1 VCKTFVMA
9 GEGVR
14 GGFSGVFGRLMVRG
28 SGWRVACCG
37 ALMVLGL
44 GVSVGA
50 QTAVAPVD
58 LPSSKQLLL
67 PVPGGAQRLNSLPMS
82 LAVSP
87 DGRWVVSLN
96 AGYGTFESGYAQS
109 LAVLDTQTGAV
120 KDFPDARVGAK
131 AAQTLFSGLAF
142 SADGTKVYASL
153 ASSSAPVGDG
163 AKKTGNGVVVYGFAD
178 GVLTPQGFLKLP
190 LVTLAAGR
198 HTDVGVDGTMADPY
212 PAAIAVVPGVKERLL
227 VAENLSDSVAL
238 LDAATGE
245 IERTF
250 DVGESASVPS
260 TYPIALAVA
269 KDGRRAFVALWN
281 ASEVVELDLASG
293 KVVRKLALLKPKSE
307 VAPGTHPC
315 ALLLD
320 ERAGVLYV
328 ALSNRDAVAA
338 VAIGT
343 ERAPTLA
350 VRGYFDTRLPG
361 QSYFGAEPVSLAMNA
376 ERTRLYVANL
386 GSDAVAVID
395 PRKLRDVEKAK
406 GFVEPLGFVPT
417 EYMPLA
423 LASVGGKLYV
433 TTDKGKGT
441 GPNNFAQRVA
451 AGAVKPKADKSTYI
465 ATLLYGSLATLDES
479 AVDAELKAS
488 SAVVL
493 ESNRMK
499 AAKETIAFAGGGTS
513 PIKHVIYI
521 IKENRTY
528 DQVLGD
534 LSSDGKPVG
543 NGDPSLTMY
552 GKAITPNQHALAL
565 QFGVLDNFY
574 DSAEVSGDGH
584 VWSNAAIGTDYL
596 EDTWQQNYRA
606 GQRTYDYEGMVAD
619 GYPLLQH
626 IPDVNEPQ
634 SGYIWTD
641 MVAHGKTIYHFAE
654 YISSVFCGDKV
665 QKKEPLNPQQGAM
678 SGSEVSCA
686 KPSILPGEELPAEWG
701 GGKNLWP
708 WAIPKLA
715 YNVATKPE
723 LVGHFAPESPD
734 FELMVPDQ
742 IRVNIFLKHLAVWEK
757 DRAAGRDTM
766 PNFIQLRLPN
776 DHTAGT
782 RVGSPRPEA
791 SVADNDLAIGRAV
804 EAISHSAYWNDTA
817 FFILE
822 DDAQAGADHVDAH
835 RSLAIV
841 VSKYAPHAAEGKAAV
856 VDSRF
861 YSTVSVLRTM
871 ESLLSVPPMNNND
884 AFASLISTLFTG
896 PGDQAAFSADVSN
909 RVNGLIYT
917 ANKPDA
923 PGAAASMKMDFSH
936 ADRADTFK
944 LNLILWQDAMGKTPP
959 PAALLV
965 RHAKKKDDDD

>member
-343 ERAPTLA
+343 ER
-350 VRGYFDTRLPG
+350 G
-361 QSYFGAEPVSLAMNA
+361 GA
-376 ERTRLYVANL
+376 
-386 GSDAVAVID
+386 
-395 PRKLRDVEKAK
+395 
-406 GFVEPLGFVPT
+406 
-417 EYMPLA
+417 
-423 LASVGGKLYV
+423 
-433 TTDKGKGT
+433 
-441 GPNNFAQRVA
+441 RVFRYPA
-451 AGAVKPKADKSTYI
+451 AGAELLWSGAGFAGYECGAD
-465 ATLLYGSLATLDES
+465 S
-479 AVDAELKAS
+479 AVCCEPWIGCCGRDR
-488 SAVVL
+488 SA
-493 ESNRMK
+493 K
-499 AAKETIAFAGGGTS
+499 AARCG
-513 PIKHVIYI
+513 
-521 IKENRTY
+521 
-528 DQVLGD
+528 
-534 LSSDGKPVG
+534 
-543 NGDPSLTMY
+543 
-552 GKAITPNQHALAL
+552 
-565 QFGVLDNFY
+565 
-574 DSAEVSGDGH
+574 
-584 VWSNAAIGTDYL
+584 
-596 EDTWQQNYRA
+596 
-606 GQRTYDYEGMVAD
+606 EG
-619 GYPLLQH
+619 
-626 IPDVNEPQ
+626 
-634 SGYIWTD
+634 
-641 MVAHGKTIYHFAE
+641 
-654 YISSVFCGDKV
+654 
-665 QKKEPLNPQQGAM
+665 
-678 SGSEVSCA
+678 
-686 KPSILPGEELPAEWG
+686 
-701 GGKNLWP
+701 
-708 WAIPKLA
+708 
-715 YNVATKPE
+715 
-723 LVGHFAPESPD
+723 
-734 FELMVPDQ
+734 
-742 IRVNIFLKHLAVWEK
+742 
-757 DRAAGRDTM
+757 
-766 PNFIQLRLPN
+766 
-776 DHTAGT
+776 
-782 RVGSPRPEA
+782 
-791 SVADNDLAIGRAV
+791 
-804 EAISHSAYWNDTA
+804 
-817 FFILE
+817 
-822 DDAQAGADHVDAH
+822 
-835 RSLAIV
+835 
-841 VSKYAPHAAEGKAAV
+841 
-856 VDSRF
+856 
-861 YSTVSVLRTM
+861 
-871 ESLLSVPPMNNND
+871 
-884 AFASLISTLFTG
+884 
-896 PGDQAAFSADVSN
+896 
-909 RVNGLIYT
+909 
-917 ANKPDA
+917 
-923 PGAAASMKMDFSH
+923 
-936 ADRADTFK
+936 
-944 LNLILWQDAMGKTPP
+944 
-959 PAALLV
+959 
-965 RHAKKKDDDD
+965 

>member
-1 VCKTFVMA
+1 MKFGWLSACVM
-9 GEGVR
+9 
-14 GGFSGVFGRLMVRG
+14 
-28 SGWRVACCG
+28 VA
-37 ALMVLGL
+37 GL
-44 GVSVGA
+44 GGVARGQAMDGA
-50 QTAVAPVD
+50 RRVD

-67 PVPGGAQRLNSLPMS
+67 PVPGGTQRLNSLPMS

-96 AGYGTFESGYAQS
+96 AGYGTYESNYAQS
-109 LAVLDTQTGAV
+109 LAVMDTRSGAV
-120 KDFPDARVGAK
+120 KDFPDARVGAN
-131 AAQTLFSGLAF
+131 APQTYFSGLAF
-142 SADGTKVYASL
+142 AADGTKVYASM
-153 ASSSAPVGDG
+153 ASSSDPVGDG
-163 AKKTGNGVVVYGFAD
+163 AKKTGNGIVVYGFAD
-178 GVLTPQGFLKLP
+178 GMLTPEGFLKLP
-190 LVTLAAGR
+190 LVALANGR
-198 HTDVGVDGTMADPY
+198 HTDYPVVEGGDGGKMGIPY
-212 PAAIAVVPGVKERLL
+212 PAAIAVVPGEKQRLL
-227 VAENLSDSVAL
+227 VAENLADSVAL
-238 LDAATGE
+238 MDAGTGE

-250 DVGESASVPS
+250 DVGESANVPS
-260 TYPIALAVA
+260 TYPIALAVT
-269 KDGRRAFVALWN
+269 KDGKRAFVALWN

-293 KVVRKLALLKPKSE
+293 KVVRKLALLKPRSDI
-307 VAPGTHPC
+307 APGTHPC

-320 ERAGVLYV
+320 ERAGVMYV

-338 VAIGT
+338 VSIGKAGT
-343 ERAPTLA
+343 PELA

-376 ERTRLYVANL
+376 DGTRLYAANL
-386 GSDAVAVID
+386 GSDAVAVLD
-395 PRKLRDVEKAK
+395 PRKLRGVQKAK

-423 LASVGGKLYV
+423 LASTGGKLYV
-433 TTDKGKGT
+433 ATDKGKGT
-441 GPNNFAQRVA
+441 GPNNFAQRIA
-451 AGAVKPKADKSTYI
+451 ADATGRQRRGASTYI
-465 ATLLYGSLATLDES
+465 ATLLYGSLAALEES
-479 AVDAELKAS
+479 SIDPGLKAS
-488 SAVVL
+488 TETVL

-499 AAKETIAFAGGGTS
+499 AAKETIQFASGKDR
-513 PIKHVIYI
+513 IQHVIYI

-534 LSSDGKPVG
+534 LSKDGKQVG
-543 NGDPSLTMY
+543 NGDPSLAMY
-552 GKAITPNQHALAL
+552 GEAVTPNQHALAL

-596 EDTWQQNYRA
+596 EDTWQQNYR
-606 GQRTYDYEGMVAD
+606 GRQRTYDYEGVVAD

-641 MVAHGKTIYHFAE
+641 MVAHGRSVYHFAE
-654 YISSVFCGDKV
+654 YISSVFCGEKSAWKV
-665 QKKEPLNPQQGAM
+665 EQNPQLGAM
-678 SGSEVSCA
+678 SGSVAACA
-686 KPSILPGEELPAEWG
+686 NPSIKPGEDIPAEWG

-708 WAIPKLA
+708 WAIPRLA

-734 FELMVPDQ
+734 FNLSIPDQ
-742 IRVNIFLKHLAVWEK
+742 IRVNVFLRHLAVWEK
-757 DRAAGRDTM
+757 DRAAGHDTM

-782 RVGSPRPEA
+782 RPGMPTPKA

-804 EAISHSAYWNDTA
+804 EAISHSPYWEDTA

-822 DDAQAGADHVDAH
+822 DDAQNGADHVDAH

-841 VSKYAPHAAEGKAAV
+841 VSKYAPHAKAGQAAF

-871 ESLLSVPPMNNND
+871 ETLLGVPPMNNND

-896 PGDQAAFSADVSN
+896 PGDQPGFTADASN

-917 ANKPDA
+917 ANKANA

-936 ADRADTFK
+936 ADRADSDK

-959 PAALLV
+959 PAQLLV
-965 RHAKKKDDDD
+965 KHAKKKDDDDD